1 MEFIIFVNETPLL
14 LATKLSHSE
23 IVTELLKSGAN
34 VNMSNVKINNF
45 II

>member
-1 MEFIIFVNETPLL
+1 MEFILFVNETPLL
-14 LATKLSHSE
+14 LAAKLSHSE

-34 VNMSNVKINNF
+34 VNISNEKINNF